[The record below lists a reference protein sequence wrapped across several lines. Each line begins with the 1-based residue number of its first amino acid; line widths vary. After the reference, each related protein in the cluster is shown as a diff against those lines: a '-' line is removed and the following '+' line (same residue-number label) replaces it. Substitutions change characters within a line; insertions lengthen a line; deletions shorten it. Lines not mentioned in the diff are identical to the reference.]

1 VRFSVEVTRI
11 DRLDDLLSLDIR
23 RLKGHLKSYK
33 FLYDA
38 IRECVT
44 VLYPFDL
51 ALTVPPADAATCLG
65 RFVSSGFS
73 DLEISP
79 VSHFCTAFEL
89 LPIIYLDAY
98 TLTSSIPAPFLGS
111 SSGLV
116 GPIPIAPRLGIQ
128 NPRLVHCSRM
138 RIISLH
144 AFHHTHASAGN
155 HRISVLVLVRTPFSS
170 PHAGFSVLGR
180 CHRYSLFSSVSPFQ
194 FFFREYMLALGFG
207 LPHCTSLR
215 RSLRRSRLAL
225 LYCDQVW
232 TDRQRNRQVHW
243 WLAIGY

>member
-1 VRFSVEVTRI
+1 MTPSEN
-11 DRLDDLLSLDIR
+11 
-23 RLKGHLKSYK
+23 
-33 FLYDA
+33 
-38 IRECVT
+38 
-44 VLYPFDL
+44 
-51 ALTVPPADAATCLG
+51 AATCLG

-89 LPIIYLDAY
+89 LPIIYLDAH

-116 GPIPIAPRLGIQ
+116 GPIPIAPRLSIQ

-138 RIISLH
+138 RIIS
-144 AFHHTHASAGN
+144 HHCTHSITRTHPQAITGSQF
-155 HRISVLVLVRTPFSS
+155 LVLVRTPFSS

-194 FFFREYMLALGFG
+194 IIFFENI
-207 LPHCTSLR
+207 C
-215 RSLRRSRLAL
+215 
-225 LYCDQVW
+225 
-232 TDRQRNRQVHW
+232 
-243 WLAIGY
+243 